1 MPRIIA
7 TDPSDD
13 ELDGDGD
20 GEPVMAA
27 ISRDCCLVL
36 GDAPS
41 ATACA
46 GSVGVVVVVVVVVEY
61 DGSGAGRVITDV
73 DEA

>member
-1 MPRIIA
+1 MPGIIA
-7 TDPSDD
+7 TDPNEA
-13 ELDGDGD
+13 ELYGDGD

-41 ATACA
+41 ATA
-46 GSVGVVVVVVVVVEY
+46 
-61 DGSGAGRVITDV
+61 
-73 DEA
+73 